1 MPFAPRPVARR
12 AVRWVFSPKLEVHRH
27 VTSACV
33 ISGVADPRRGGV
45 RTEKSIHIDLGG
57 SRLTGLTGCRS
68 DPCYQLGPA
77 VTCMFK
83 KFWPF
88 GLATRMHRR
97 RTRRQFSHICDT
109 RDKGLAYARACISCD
124 RAQIGEMGSNS
135 HLMVAAKLR
144 RHNRAARRRHGTTY
158 GSIIR
163 RYTLCRQ
170 LDAGRSDS
178 LQYKALFPINR
189 KLSFLADLSLRFPFR
204 STVRR

>member
-144 RHNRAARRRHGTTY
+144 RHNRAARADVMAPRT
-158 GSIIR
+158 
-163 RYTLCRQ
+163 
-170 LDAGRSDS
+170 GRSFVDTHYVGS
-178 LQYKALFPINR
+178 STQDGVILYNTKLYSPSTGTFRFLLICPCDFP
-189 KLSFLADLSLRFPFR
+189 SDPQ
-204 STVRR
+204 